1 MSGMLEIF
9 VKGTRKRWSFVG
21 ESSSYNDTYDLGTFE
36 ATTCLNRYGIESL
49 LSSRYDAT
57 NLPEGYTVRITHSIV
72 NPNDPLRIPVPCPEY
87 YFKVVASGEWRQYNH
102 LLPYTINDKKNTDLD
117 TAVVRVYTRERKVY
131 PPLTPVRIRDGSH
144 VTSWVIENC
153 SIERV
158 APNLWLQTFY
168 LIEPIEMFKGYYLGN
183 VTVTQPINPDSYHP
197 RSTLYDVLVR
207 VLKISPSPA
216 YKPLQ
221 ASNSYIDPSRFDEI
235 VFKSGN
241 WLTMFQET
249 ESPEFVFTEATR
261 YEALVEIGLY
271 LDMQPKLEF
280 SDDGRL
286 FLYFEELDLSEKNN
300 YTIDK
305 PLIEEEQQPLSN
317 YASEVVS
324 KISNLNISDAIVY
337 PGEGLGVYVEA
348 PEGEYDI
355 NLTRAIITLPHKIQ
369 KVIKFEVSPM
379 AEIDQNIYRDM
390 TDYCLEYGEWTKLPP
405 NKDDRAKVYYR
416 YNDNKLYNIY
426 DFWERHIR
434 LPYLGAALFRIT
446 YIPILDTKLS
456 IDNDAPNPY
465 MVIYNQTGN
474 IVDNRSYAEHLRN
487 YIKRMKHG
495 DYVVTHRYKNIDE
508 IPKVGHLVNDE
519 YVITNINYVKYP
531 TYYDVTLHLA
541 KEYTRRAEF
550 IRAKEEIRNWEIP
563 ADKTIERML
572 TIKEKAYLAFGEYEG
587 ANKIAQTSVV
597 KGLNHIERLLPA
609 LYNDNYRAAK
619 EGAVFGIR
627 FKTIDGEVIPIT
639 MPAIKTT
646 FGTSRLYTFKAPH
659 NVIMGYSKAFGSW
672 SPGVTKQVGVV
683 YTDRYG
689 NFESLDLGIKYD
701 HTIDDVKEFALNF
714 PLSTIDEVD
723 DILSKST
730 IRLYDLQVNKDAREI
745 LGFTYQIEFAP
756 EQDEYISP
764 KAVAN
769 IESVKTQYITFLN
782 TTITS
787 PYPLSEDQII
797 RANPVINT
805 NETFE
810 YITYNMNPLA
820 PIPANY
826 RAVALTVVENG
837 KHYPLIVR
845 NNPDERTRFLLIDR
859 HGITLYLKY

>member
-1 MSGMLEIF
+1 MNGNGTGGENMDTWIEIWENGAW
-9 VKGTRKRWSFVG
+9 K
-21 ESSSYNDTYDLGTFE
+21 
-36 ATTCLNRYGIESL
+36 
-49 LSSRYDAT
+49 
-57 NLPEGYTVRITHSIV
+57 
-72 NPNDPLRIPVPCPEY
+72 
-87 YFKVVASGEWRQYNH
+87 QYNI
-102 LLPYTINDKKNTDLD
+102 LLPYTVNDKKNLDLD
-117 TAVVRVYTRERKVY
+117 KAVVRRYTREKKIY
-131 PPLTPVRIRDGSH
+131 PPLTPVRLVDGYH
-144 VTSWVIENC
+144 ITSWIIDNC
-153 SIERV
+153 TLERV
-158 APNLWLQTFY
+158 SVNLWKQTLY
-168 LIEPIEMFKGYYLGN
+168 LVEPIEMFKGYYLGN

-207 VLKISPSPA
+207 ILKISPSPA

-221 ASNSYIDPSRFDEI
+221 MSNGYVDPSKFNDI

-241 WLTMFQET
+241 WLTMFQKS

-261 YEALVEIGLY
+261 YDALVEIGLY

-280 SDDGRL
+280 NDSRKL
-286 FLYFEELDLSEKNN
+286 LLYFEELDYNTKQN
-300 YTIDK
+300 YIIEK
-305 PLIEEEQQPLSN
+305 PLVEELQHPLSN
-317 YASEVVS
+317 YASEV
-324 KISNLNISDAIVY
+324 ISTINNLNITDAIVY

-348 PEGEYDI
+348 PEGEFDI
-355 NLTRAIITLPHKIQ
+355 DLTKAIITLPNKIQ

-379 AEIDQNIYRDM
+379 EFIDQNHYYDM

-405 NKDDRAKVYYR
+405 DKDDRAKVYYK
-416 YNDNKLYNIY
+416 YNDNKLYNIF
-426 DFWERHIR
+426 DFWQKHIR

-465 MVIYNQTGN
+465 MVIYNQSGN

-495 DYVVTHRYKNIDE
+495 DYVITHRYKNIDE

-572 TIKEKAYLAFGEYEG
+572 TIKEKAYLAFGEYAG
-587 ANKIAQTSVV
+587 ANKTTQTSVV

-619 EGAVFGIR
+619 EGAIFGIR
-627 FKTIDGEVIPIT
+627 FKTIDGEIIPIT

-646 FGTSRLYTFKAPH
+646 FGTSRLYSFKAPH
-659 NVIMGYSKAFGSW
+659 NVIMGYSKALGSW
-672 SPGVTKQVGVV
+672 SQGVSKQVGVV

-714 PLSTIDEVD
+714 PLSTIDDVD

-730 IRLYDLQVNKDAREI
+730 IRLYDLKVNKDAREI

-797 RANPVINT
+797 QANPVINT
-805 NETFE
+805 YETFE

-820 PIPANY
+820 PIPTNY

-837 KHYPLIVR
+837 RHYPLIVR
-845 NNPDERTRFLLIDR
+845 NNPDERTRFYLLDR
-859 HGITLYLKY
+859 HRITLYLNY